1 MGAGK
6 LWRKNCAE
14 AKKNS
19 GNKKT
24 SQVLREPSDEEA
36 VARHG
41 GRQPKKPAGKTV
53 FRPLIEAPATW
64 MLRKSNAPHGATH
77 GKS

>member
-36 VARHG
+36 SQDMAVG
-41 GRQPKKPAGKTV
+41 SQKEPAGKTV